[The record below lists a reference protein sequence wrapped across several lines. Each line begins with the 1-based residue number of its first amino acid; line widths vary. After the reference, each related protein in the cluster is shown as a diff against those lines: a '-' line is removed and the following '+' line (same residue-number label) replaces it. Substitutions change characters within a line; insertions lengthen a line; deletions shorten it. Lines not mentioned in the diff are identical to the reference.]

1 MKTRPERR
9 FLAAVLAVVLAA
21 ALCSAFFVQ
30 LLLIHGDS
38 MAPAY
43 RSGALVLLQKR
54 PASYGRGDVVLCRS
68 EALGR
73 SVVKRIAAAEG
84 DALAVEA
91 DGLYINGV
99 YAGAMPEASQRAAL
113 PAQVPAGQY
122 LLLGDNR
129 DASVDS
135 RNAAL
140 GLVREEQLRGRVLF
154 PVRAGP

>member
-1 MKTRPERR
+1 MKDKR
-9 FLAAVLAVVLAA
+9 FFAAALAVVLLA

-38 MAPAY
+38 MSPVY
-43 RSGALVLLQKR
+43 RSGSLVLLQKR
-54 PASYGRGDVVLCRS
+54 PAAYSRGDVVLCRS
-68 EALGR
+68 ETLGR
-73 SVVKRIAAAEG
+73 SVVKRIAATEG
-84 DALAVEA
+84 DALAVEG

-99 YAGAMPEASQRAAL
+99 WAAAMPEESERAVL
-113 PAQVPAGQY
+113 PAAVPPGQF

-129 DASVDS
+129 AESVDS

-140 GLVREEQLRGRVLF
+140 GLVTQAQLRGRVIF